1 MGVAPQPAAG
11 GAMTDL
17 ATPLL
22 DRTVAEA
29 TGLVALRYLD
39 AATAA
44 ASRLTDRTDAEALH
58 DFRVA
63 LRRLRVTVRAYPDL
77 REAVAKKYRRRLR
90 KLARETNAIRDAE
103 AQIAWFRDHTAQFTP
118 PQRAALAP
126 LRSRLRSRRR
136 RAQVDT
142 HVQLQSR
149 FAKIERKIRRSLTT
163 LLADD
168 GRGKS
173 PFRVSA
179 AATLVAHAKD
189 LRERLE
195 PGAAGS
201 AAELHATRIAAKRL
215 RYLLEPVEQDLE
227 QGARLTGR
235 LKQLQDVF
243 GGLTDAHELQGE
255 LRRAATTDQE
265 TGVTAAFNLLDAE
278 VAGLLAT
285 VREDWSSAGVEL
297 EKEVIAAAR
306 QLSSSRAPRVPPSRR
321 HRAARRR
328 SRIPA

>member
-1 MGVAPQPAAG
+1 MNELPTA
-11 GAMTDL
+11 
-17 ATPLL
+17 LL
-22 DRTVAEA
+22 DRPVAEA
-29 TGLVALRYLD
+29 SGLVALRYLD
-39 AATAA
+39 DAAAAAT
-44 ASRLTDRTDAEALH
+44 RLTNRADAEALH

-77 REAVAKKYRRRLR
+77 RTAVSKKNRRRLR
-90 KLARETNAIRDAE
+90 KLARETNLIRNAE

-126 LRSRLRSRRR
+126 LRSRLRARRR
-136 RAQVDT
+136 RAQADT
-142 HVQLQSR
+142 HVELQSR
-149 FAKIERKIRRSLTT
+149 FAKIARKVRRSLAM
-163 LLADD
+163 LSADD
-168 GRGKS
+168 AKQQS
-173 PFRVSA
+173 PFRVGA
-179 AATLVAHAKD
+179 AAALIAHAKD

-227 QGARLTGR
+227 QGARLTAR
-235 LKQLQDVF
+235 LKELQDVF

-255 LRRAATTDQE
+255 LRRAAQTDQE
-265 TGVTAAFNLLDAE
+265 IGVTAAFNLLDAE

-285 VREDWSSAGVEL
+285 VREDWSSVGVEL
-297 EKEVIAAAR
+297 EHDIVAAAR
-306 QLSSSRAPRVPPSRR
+306 QLSAPRSPSTPRVPPSRR
-321 HRAARRR
+321 HRPARRR